1 MRTRSI
7 RIARPIPCRHRQ
19 IVPPYGTVSA
29 ASGAHVAWART
40 EVRVA
45 TGLRSRAM
53 DIVRSSLRRLPAFA
67 PMGSQLAVALTIIW
81 YAF

>member
-67 PMGSQLAVALTIIW
+67 PMGFQLAVALTIIW

>member
-19 IVPPYGTVSA
+19 IVPPYGSVSA
-29 ASGAHVAWART
+29 ASGAHIAWART

-53 DIVRSSLRRLPAFA
+53 NVVRNSLRRLPAFA
-67 PMGSQLAVALTIIW
+67 AMAFRLALALTIIW